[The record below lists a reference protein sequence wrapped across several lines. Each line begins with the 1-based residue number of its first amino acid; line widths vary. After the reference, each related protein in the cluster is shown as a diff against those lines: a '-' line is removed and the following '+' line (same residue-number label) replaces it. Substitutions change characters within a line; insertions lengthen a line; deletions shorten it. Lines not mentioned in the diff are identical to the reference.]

1 MKLLEAFARQNVTYA
16 CFFTS
21 LQHWGY
27 QIIITGYQRIIIGD
41 MESIINGL
49 HGPGLDFLQPIYR
62 NLCIPEGVFL
72 KEVLVLPQIEEVSN
86 KQVQMCRDYDNLQR
100 Q

>member
-1 MKLLEAFARQNVTYA
+1 M
-16 CFFTS
+16 
-21 LQHWGY
+21 
-27 QIIITGYQRIIIGD
+27 IIGD
-41 MESIINGL
+41 VETIINGL